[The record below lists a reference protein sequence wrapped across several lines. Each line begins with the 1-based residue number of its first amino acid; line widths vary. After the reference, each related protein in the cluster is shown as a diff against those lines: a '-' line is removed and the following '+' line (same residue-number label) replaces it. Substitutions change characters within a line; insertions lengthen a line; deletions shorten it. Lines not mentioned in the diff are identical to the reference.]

1 MRPVPFRLTPAAPS
15 WGDSRAERGESLA
28 LSAGVPRESAREGQ
42 IDWKQRL
49 PRLRRTA
56 IWAAMAG
63 VGIYALA
70 GVVLDG
76 GRLTGQSLPPLRH
89 PLWLALV
96 LLMAPLNYALRFAK
110 WQMYGRRLGLHQV
123 PWRGSLTIFL
133 AGFGLTI
140 TPGKVGELVKSWFLW
155 DRYGV
160 PAARTAPMVFADRLT
175 DGCAMLVL
183 ATAGAA
189 WLGRGPA
196 PYALMAAA
204 AVIVVLVQSRR
215 AAMLAVRIVGRVGR
229 LAPLRDKVVVL
240 LDSAR
245 TLLLP
250 LPFLAALGLGI
261 VGWGLEGLIV
271 YFVLTA
277 FHWPFSLAASVL
289 VVATAAIA
297 GTVSA
302 LPGGIGAAEG
312 VMIALLMWLRVPL
325 PLAVLATLVMRFAT
339 LWLGLGIGL
348 VALGS
353 AQAGADRARACATGP
368 RGGPDPQL
376 RS

>member
-1 MRPVPFRLTPAAPS
+1 MP
-15 WGDSRAERGESLA
+15 
-28 LSAGVPRESAREGQ
+28 

-49 PRLRRTA
+49 PRLRRA
-56 IWAAMAG
+56 GIWAAVAG
-63 VGIYALA
+63 VAAYALA

-76 GRLTGQSLPPLRH
+76 GRLTGQSLPPLRQ
-89 PLWLALV
+89 PLLLALV
-96 LLMAPLNYALRFAK
+96 LLMAPFNYALRFAK
-110 WQMYGRRLGLHQV
+110 WQMYGHRLGMDHV

-140 TPGKVGELVKSWFLW
+140 TPGKVGELVKSWLLW
-155 DRYGV
+155 DRYGI

-196 PYALMAAA
+196 PYALLIAAA
-204 AVIVVLVQSRR
+204 LIVLLIQSRR
-215 AAMLAVRIVGRVGR
+215 AADVAVRLIGRVRR
-229 LAPLRDKVVVL
+229 LAPLQEKAVVL

-250 LPFLAALGLGI
+250 LPFAAALGLGI

-277 FHWPFSLAASVL
+277 FGWPFSIAASVL

-312 VMIALLMWLRVPL
+312 VMVALLLWLRVPL

-348 VALGS
+348 IALGA
-353 AQAGADRARACATGP
+353 AQAEGERTRRSAPEAPGGADAR
-368 RGGPDPQL
+368 
-376 RS
+376 

>member
-1 MRPVPFRLTPAAPS
+1 
-15 WGDSRAERGESLA
+15 
-28 LSAGVPRESAREGQ
+28 
-42 IDWKQRL
+42 
-49 PRLRRTA
+49 
-56 IWAAMAG
+56 MA
-63 VGIYALA
+63 VYALA
-70 GVVLDG
+70 GVALDG
-76 GRLTGQSLPPLRH
+76 GRLTGQSLPALRQPL
-89 PLWLALV
+89 LLVLV

-110 WQMYGRRLGLHQV
+110 WQMYGRRLGLAHI

-140 TPGKVGELVKSWFLW
+140 TPGKVGELVKSWLLW

-160 PAARTAPMVFADRLT
+160 PAASTAPMVFADRLT

-189 WLGRGPA
+189 WLGRGSA
-196 PYALMAAA
+196 PYALLIAA
-204 AVIVVLVQSRR
+204 AVIVLLVQSRR
-215 AAMLAVRIVGRVGR
+215 AAAVAVGLVGRVRR
-229 LAPLRDKVVVL
+229 LAPLRDKATVL

-245 TLLLP
+245 TLLVP
-250 LPFLAALGLGI
+250 GPFAAALGLGI

-271 YFVLTA
+271 YFVLSA
-277 FHWPFSLAASVL
+277 FGWPFSVAASVL

-312 VMIALLMWLRVPL
+312 VMVALLLWLRVPL

-348 VALGS
+348 VALGA
-353 AQAGADRARACATGP
+353 AQAAGDRARHPLAEA
-368 RGGPDPQL
+368 GGGAHAG
-376 RS
+376 